1 MGVYIM
7 RIGILKEIKRFE
19 NRVALTPDGLKAIID
34 AGHTVY
40 VEKGAGLGAGIADDD
55 YLKQGATILD
65 HHKEIFEKAD
75 MVYKV
80 KEPLPA
86 EYEFLREGQILY
98 AYLHL
103 AANKDLACAL
113 LDRKVTG
120 VAFETIQL
128 SDGHLPLLEP
138 MSEVAGRLS
147 VQEGAKYLE
156 KTYGGEGVLLGGV
169 PGVARGNVVI
179 IGGGT
184 VGLNAAEMAV
194 GIGANVKILDID
206 KRKMQFLDN
215 LFGNRVETLYSTPG
229 NIERSLADADL
240 VVCAVLIPGGS
251 APKLIKRRHL
261 KIMKKGAVIVD
272 VAVDQGGC
280 CETTHPTYH
289 DDPIFIVDGIVHYCV
304 ANIPGAVPVTSTW
317 ALAEATL
324 PYAIE
329 IATKGL
335 KEAAKDEPLLKGINT
350 FKGAVTHPQVASSL
364 GVPYKKISQ
373 DDL

>member
-1 MGVYIM
+1 M
-7 RIGILKEIKRFE
+7 RIGIPKEIKRFE
-19 NRVALTPDGLKAIID
+19 NRVALTPDGLKAFID

-40 VEKGAGLGAGIADDD
+40 IEKGAGLGAGITDDD
-55 YLKQGATILD
+55 YLKQGAAILD

-80 KEPLPA
+80 KEPLPD

-103 AANKDLACAL
+103 AANKNLTRAL

-128 SDGHLPLLEP
+128 SDGQLPLLEP

-194 GIGANVKILDID
+194 GMGANVRVLDID
-206 KRKMQFLDN
+206 KRKMQFFDN

-251 APKLIKRRHL
+251 APKLIKREHL

-289 DDPIFIVDGIVHYCV
+289 DDPIFIVDDIVHYCV

-350 FKGAVTHPQVASSL
+350 FTGVVTHPQVAGSL
-364 GVPYKKISQ
+364 GVPYKKILQ